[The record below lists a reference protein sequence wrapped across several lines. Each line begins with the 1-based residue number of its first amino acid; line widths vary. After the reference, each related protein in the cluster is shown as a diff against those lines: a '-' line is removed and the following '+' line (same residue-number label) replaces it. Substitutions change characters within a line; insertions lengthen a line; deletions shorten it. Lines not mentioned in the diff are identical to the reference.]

1 MGKIEKTFWW
11 LCFILAIYTTIGFK
25 VVPDII
31 QEQIVK
37 NLDENLTQKTTIE
50 KVDFNPFT
58 LNTKIHNFKLGEPS
72 SPLVSFE
79 MLNADI
85 AFLRSIFEQHASI
98 EEVQLKKLFINIV
111 EEKDGSINLTKL
123 VKPSENKDE
132 EVPKDNSSSG
142 IKFLV
147 SKVLLE
153 NANINFTKDKENNP
167 YKLNIK
173 DLNYTLYDLGTYN
186 DSLSSNDLNLKIN
199 ENTNLSV
206 TGAFRLEPF
215 VMYGKAKISDL
226 RIKELLDY
234 QKDLFNFDI
243 DSKSNINLDL
253 DYNVNLKDT
262 SDVKLSSTLFEIN
275 KINLLN
281 NNNSIA
287 SLDKLNI
294 GNFLFDLSN
303 QKIDLKNSDIN
314 KLSINMIQ
322 DKNGLN
328 FSNLVN
334 SSTKTEEKEEIKDD
348 SKPWIISLNDT
359 KLNNSN
365 FVFNDKVNSLQ
376 IETKNFNTKTNNINI
391 NGSDISLDS
400 LNLTNPKISFV
411 SKKDNLQIE
420 TKNTNIKLSSL
431 GIKDGLINIK
441 SLNLLDDN
449 IALNEKKSK
458 LDIDITKLNLL
469 LSSLNIDGS
478 KITIDSSKLKT
489 SNIGF
494 QDLTSKLKINTSNS
508 NIDINSLNING
519 SKIDIPTISLNAP
532 SISLNDSVNKMDI
545 AIKNTAVDLKS
556 FSLNNSDILIK
567 TIKLSKPDISFSDKT
582 NNLSVKT
589 KDLEVFINSLSQ
601 DKNGLSLG
609 SIRVVEPN
617 LEFLNTQDNT
627 KILADNLDLS
637 VTKLSNSTNGFKIE
651 RAALNKPVIS
661 VILPK
666 KSTSKDDVKTVETNT
681 KKEDNNSSKT
691 KLDIGPL
698 KIINATMT
706 FEDKSLPIPFKTT
719 ITKLNGKVSEFKN
732 NVSSSTKLEV
742 DGIVDDY
749 GTTKIT
755 GIVNPN
761 SIKVLTDINMI
772 FKNIAMKNFTP
783 YSGKFIG
790 RELDSGKLDL
800 DLKYNIEKSNLDAK
814 NNITIT
820 KLKLGNK
827 VQSPDAVSLPLD
839 LAIALIQD
847 SNGVIDLNLPI
858 SGNVDDPQF
867 SVAPIVFKAF
877 VNLITKALTAPFSLL
892 GAIFGFDENEIKSIN
907 FDFGKD
913 EVTPIQ
919 KETLDK
925 ITKILTKRPNLALNL
940 VASYD
945 EQKDLEGLQKIS
957 FDEIINK
964 KIPNKDNK
972 DYENKYLDLLEE
984 LYSNYEKNIKD
995 LKQKMTKD
1003 GQLNTKSYIK
1013 ALESVIISKQKVEK
1027 IQLENMA
1034 KNRVINIQKYLVDE
1048 KLIDKKQIL
1057 ITNEVNVKT
1066 LSKKTSDIDLK
1077 IKNIK

>member
-58 LNTKIHNFKLGEPS
+58 LNTKIHNFKLGELS

-132 EVPKDNSSSG
+132 KVPKDNSSSG